1 MEKPIKH
8 TNSYPSQKII
18 KAPINQKLFHEQSTE
33 RFNEKSSQDIIV
45 KAKMFIGKGSMPVAH
60 KNVVLELNKK
70 LQSFKI
76 VDQMIASPHSN
87 PS

>member
-1 MEKPIKH
+1 
-8 TNSYPSQKII
+8 
-18 KAPINQKLFHEQSTE
+18 
-33 RFNEKSSQDIIV
+33 
-45 KAKMFIGKGSMPVAH
+45 MFIGKVSMPVAH